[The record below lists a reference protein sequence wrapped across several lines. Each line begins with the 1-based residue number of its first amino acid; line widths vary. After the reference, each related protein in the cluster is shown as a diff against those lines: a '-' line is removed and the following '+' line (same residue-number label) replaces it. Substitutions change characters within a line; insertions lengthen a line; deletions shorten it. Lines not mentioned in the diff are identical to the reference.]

1 MVQTVI
7 SHFANHYSLFT
18 ILMGKMRHSFYLC
31 LFVLMVAACTGRRS
45 DKELTGGDTL
55 AFKYAENISVVGFRH
70 FTVVELKNPWK
81 PGQLLHRYIL
91 LNESES
97 TTDYLD
103 QLPEGTVIRS
113 TPRRAVLFT
122 TAHAALLQMLGQLDA
137 VGGVCDLKYMLLPE
151 VKTRVADGRMA
162 DCGDGMA
169 PNVEKI
175 IERKAD
181 VLLLSPFENSGGYG
195 RLDKTGIPIIECAD
209 YMETS
214 PLGRAEWMKFYGL
227 LFGCK
232 ERADS
237 LFAVVE
243 RNYLSLKKSARRART
258 SPSILTERITGSTWY
273 VPGGRSTV
281 AVMLRDAAARYPFA
295 ADTHSGSLALPFESV
310 LENAGNADLWLI
322 KYNAPRPL
330 TYADLLAE
338 YRGYKALRAFK
349 NKQVFACNASV
360 VPYFEETPFRP
371 DLLLRDYVQLF
382 HPEMRTKG
390 ALRYFTPLTR

>member
-1 MVQTVI
+1 
-7 SHFANHYSLFT
+7 
-18 ILMGKMRHSFYLC
+18 
-31 LFVLMVAACTGRRS
+31 MVAACTGRRS

-81 PGQLLHRYIL
+81 SGQLLHRYIL

-97 TTDYLD
+97 ATDYLD
-103 QLPEGTVIRS
+103 QPPEGTVIRS

-281 AVMLRDAAARYPFA
+281 AVMLRDAAAHYPFA

-310 LENAGNADLWLI
+310 LEKAGNADLWLI
-322 KYNAPRPL
+322 KYNASRPL

-349 NKQVFACNASV
+349 NQQVFACNASV

-371 DLLLRDYVQLF
+371 DLLLSDYVQLF
-382 HPEMRTKG
+382 HPEMRAKG

>member
-1 MVQTVI
+1 
-7 SHFANHYSLFT
+7 
-18 ILMGKMRHSFYLC
+18 
-31 LFVLMVAACTGRRS
+31 MVAACTGRRS

-97 TTDYLD
+97 ATDYLD

-151 VKTRVADGRMA
+151 VKTRVADGRIA

-175 IERKAD
+175 IERKTD

-281 AVMLRDAAARYPFA
+281 AVMLRDAAAHYPFA

-310 LENAGNADLWLI
+310 LEKAGNADLWLI
-322 KYNAPRPL
+322 KYNASRPL

-349 NKQVFACNASV
+349 NQQVFACNASV

-371 DLLLRDYVQLF
+371 DLLLSDYVQLF
-382 HPEMRTKG
+382 HPEMRAKG

>member
-1 MVQTVI
+1 
-7 SHFANHYSLFT
+7 
-18 ILMGKMRHSFYLC
+18 
-31 LFVLMVAACTGRRS
+31 MVAACTGRRS

-97 TTDYLD
+97 ATDYLD

-243 RNYLSLKKSARRART
+243 RNYLNLKKSARRART
-258 SPSILTERITGSTWY
+258 SPTILTERITGSTWY

-310 LENAGNADLWLI
+310 LEKAGNADLWLI

-349 NKQVFACNASV
+349 NQQVFACNASV

-371 DLLLRDYVQLF
+371 DLLLSDYVQLF
-382 HPEMRTKG
+382 HPEMRAKG